1 MRTPS
6 PIQRL
11 PTQLINQIA
20 AGEVIERPANAVK
33 ELVENAIDAGA
44 DQISVNLGDGGRAWI
59 EVRDNGHGIAEAD
72 LPLAFE
78 RHCTS
83 KIASIDALF
92 SLDSLGFRGEALASL
107 AAVSTLTVTT
117 RTAAARS
124 GLAAR
129 FVNGRVVTE
138 PTAHPPGT
146 TIRVTD
152 LFAELPARRQFLK
165 AASAEL
171 VAIESLFRQVA
182 FATPHVRFELHH
194 NGRCLKVIP
203 AAGRLDRARLGALFG
218 ARFVAQARTLE
229 ATGAVR
235 IEGLFSPP
243 EAARNRA
250 DLQVLAV
257 NGRAVRDR
265 QLQHAIRAAYAESLP
280 PGLHPA
286 YAIAI
291 ALTPA
296 DLDVNVHPAKLEVRF
311 ADIRDVHDQLFAAVK
326 GALDAING
334 PRALPQASMG
344 NAPQTKPH
352 PSDTQPERDLDA
364 QPADW
369 PRASGSGAHTTYG
382 GRTPAHSYSGL
393 VGEPRRASASVS
405 TSGLGVRRGRS
416 DARSGHSC
424 APVAGSQGALVGGRY
439 RIRQTLQALEIL
451 DLQAVIML
459 RVEALFEEA
468 GGKLHSETQANR
480 PLLLPVTLDDPPPA
494 ELLRLMQGM
503 GFIYRREETHIVL
516 TAVPRWCPPLDAG
529 LFGGAL
535 EKALGEALAAPSAM
549 PNSDTQPQVSAVSP
563 GDGPVTHAAWGRALG
578 QALAR
583 AWTGELNPLLEHWA
597 EMTPEACRALDAST
611 IAQLWSTL

>member
-6 PIQRL
+6 PIRRL
-11 PTQLINQIA
+11 PTELINQIA

-129 FVNGRVVTE
+129 FINGRVVTE

-218 ARFVAQARTLE
+218 ARFVAQGRTLE
-229 ATGAVR
+229 ATGTVR

-311 ADIRDVHDQLFAAVK
+311 ADIRDVHDQLFAAVR

-334 PRALPQASMG
+334 LRALPQANRG

-352 PSDTQPERDLDA
+352 PSHAQLGRDLDA

-382 GRTPAHSYSGL
+382 SLTPALSDSGL
-393 VGEPRRASASVS
+393 VGEPRPASAS
-405 TSGLGVRRGRS
+405 GLGMRRGRS
-416 DARSGHSC
+416 DARPGHSR
-424 APVAGSQGALVGGRY
+424 AMFAGSQGALVGGRY

-451 DLQAVIML
+451 DLQVVIML

-468 GGKLHSETQANR
+468 GGNMHSETQASR

-529 LFGGAL
+529 LFGEAL
-535 EKALGEALAAPSAM
+535 EKALGEALAAPPAM
-549 PNSDTQPQVSAVSP
+549 PNPDTHPPGPAASP
-563 GDGPVTHAAWGRALG
+563 GNGPVLVAAWGRALG

-611 IAQLWSTL
+611 IARLWSTL